1 MKSLTDLY
9 CIFNRARG
17 VGKYSHFRSTAQT
30 VCRYSWS
37 LAALI
42 SPEDL
47 YKASQQFEALQL
59 PFRLRRFPSGLLVVQ
74 SLDMD
79 DDRAAQRILQH
90 VQEQGGTITAL
101 QLAEIENLALALAQ
115 EQLIVRANAVVG
127 KRMRYL
133 SQTAIFPHRLQNK
146 KDSCVETKDQ
156 QDWRFTK
163 TDFYYCNKHN
173 IPLSTIA
180 LQ

>member
-1 MKSLTDLY
+1 M
-9 CIFNRARG
+9 
-17 VGKYSHFRSTAQT
+17 
-30 VCRYSWS
+30 
-37 LAALI
+37 I

-115 EQLIVRANAVVG
+115 EQLIVRTNAVVG

-156 QDWRFTK
+156 QD
-163 TDFYYCNKHN
+163 
-173 IPLSTIA
+173 
-180 LQ
+180 